1 MTGLIDNVEYWRGR
15 AEETRTIAESMDD
28 DEASMNIMLGI
39 AKDYDRMAERA
50 EERLKHRKK
59 SEELKR

>member
-28 DEASMNIMLGI
+28 EASKNIMLGI
-39 AKDYDRMAERA
+39 AKEYDRMAERA